1 MWNKQEEIKIELVAA
16 NDGNCQFVGLP
27 ERFIFIM
34 SQLPSQQI
42 MKDPLLAL
50 QSALRSV
57 NQGKTQGLYEDT
69 DQPSNYLPSAKEAS
83 QMK

>member
-16 NDGNCQFVGLP
+16 NDGNCQFLGLP
-27 ERFIFIM
+27 ERLIFIM

-50 QSALRSV
+50 QSAIKSV
-57 NQGKTQGLYEDT
+57 NQGKTQGLYEVT
-69 DQPSNYLPSAKEAS
+69 DQPSNYLPSEKEAS

>member
-1 MWNKQEEIKIELVAA
+1 MWNKQEEFKIELVAA

-50 QSALRSV
+50 
-57 NQGKTQGLYEDT
+57 
-69 DQPSNYLPSAKEAS
+69 
-83 QMK
+83 

>member
-50 QSALRSV
+50 QSAIRSV
-57 NQGKTQGLYEDT
+57 N
-69 DQPSNYLPSAKEAS
+69 
-83 QMK
+83 

>member
-27 ERFIFIM
+27 ERLIFIM

-50 QSALRSV
+50 
-57 NQGKTQGLYEDT
+57 
-69 DQPSNYLPSAKEAS
+69 
-83 QMK
+83 